1 VCPSGANATAS
12 TALWWPIKGVGS
24 PAFFGPGFY

>member
-1 VCPSGANATAS
+1 VGPAS
-12 TALWWPIKGVGS
+12 TNRYPYGGLGS